1 LTEIYLRFAIPT
13 LGLIS
18 WYPHDAAG
26 RYMPGHLRGR
36 VTVGLNCAWACVAI
50 ALTAVAAALHVDR
63 FAAGPAAAD
72 GFSSSHSSSGLS
84 GGAAGTGVDAG
95 LQAWQQLQLLAS
107 APVAALWFVWLLAAP
122 ESARFLLLRGRTAEA
137 EQALRDASVTAGTP
151 LPAGYTFPWRR
162 RQQSQHGHPLVQ
174 AAYHAEPADQDGQ
187 AAKGAALLSPMQVVS
202 RRAFASCTWPPF
214 GLIFTYVSPVL
225 VTKFPMEPAGGGEGG
240 GAASITCA
248 GVEPPGAGGPDSSLV
263 PLLVHGHA
271 GVLRAGLLGRQ
282 AVRWPLREQRRT
294 MCRRHTGDMI
304 SAVICYLG
312 NAGCPQ
318 RLPLSVA
325 LRC

>member
-1 LTEIYLRFAIPT
+1 
-13 LGLIS
+13 
-18 WYPHDAAG
+18 
-26 RYMPGHLRGR
+26 MPGHLRGR

-225 VTKFPMEPAGGGEGG
+225 VTKLPMEPPGGGKVVGPPALPAPVWSRRALVGQTAALCLCWFTATLVYYGLAFSAGKLSGG
-240 GAASITCA
+240 LYVNNAALCA
-248 GVEPPGAGGPDSSLV
+248 VDIPV
-263 PLLVHGHA
+263 
-271 GVLRAGLLGRQ
+271 
-282 AVRWPLREQRRT
+282 T
-294 MCRRHTGDMI
+294 
-304 SAVICYLG
+304 
-312 NAGCPQ
+312 
-318 RLPLSVA
+318 
-325 LRC
+325 